1 MPPTRPVVAQVPG
14 ARPLGSRYLLD
25 RRIGRGATGHVWA
38 GRRRDDGY
46 PVAVKLLR
54 SELAED
60 PDVVMRFLR
69 EKSTLTRLRHPNL
82 VQVHDLV
89 AEGEVLA
96 IVMDLVRGEDL
107 RRRATRGPLSRVEAA
122 VLLAQTA
129 GALAAVHAARVVHR
143 DVKPENILITDRDGQ
158 PTALLTDFGIARA
171 LEGPALT
178 RPTQLV
184 GTPAYIAPE
193 LAVGRAPEPASDVY
207 SLGVTAYELLAGHRP
222 FHADAPIALL
232 RAHVE
237 DIPTRPPG
245 VDDATW
251 ALIAACLAKSPAD
264 RPSAAEVAVHWATLA
279 QPGSSVPNLLPTPGG
294 HVPPG
299 PWTGPPGP
307 WTEPHEPW
315 TGPHGPATGQSPAP
329 PGTPPSIAP
338 NQSVQSPGTPAGCA
352 PTPTGAPPPD
362 ALAPDA
368 LAPDPRSAGYQSHP
382 ISGGAAQPPG
392 GAHPPN
398 VAQPPSAAEPQ
409 LTAVSVRPLPPPP
422 APDAPRPRR
431 RWWPVMVAAVV
442 VALVGASTGVYLKQ
456 RQKPPQQHTQQSTP
470 PPTRAN
476 YFVPVS
482 IGLDAAGTATIT
494 WDPATSRK
502 PGFQGFFVV
511 QFVDGGGTSP
521 VTSAALPGTT
531 GTYSITSLR
540 PGRRDCF
547 GVLAYGVTDTPLT
560 PVPQAC
566 VTPR

>member
-1 MPPTRPVVAQVPG
+1 MAVPTPPRDPAAGQPHVVAHPSTQDTVPPTRPVVAQVPG

-25 RRIGRGATGHVWA
+25 QRIGRGATGHVWA
-38 GRRRDDGY
+38 GRRRDDGF

-143 DVKPENILITDRDGQ
+143 DVKPENILVTERDGQ

-222 FHADAPIALL
+222 FQAEAPIALL

-237 DIPTRPPG
+237 DTPVRPPG
-245 VDDATW
+245 IDDATW
-251 ALIAACLAKSPAD
+251 ALIAACLAKAPAD
-264 RPSAAEVAVHWATLA
+264 RPSAAEVAVRWATLA
-279 QPGSSVPNLLPTPGG
+279 QPGELPATLVPAPPP
-294 HVPPG
+294 PPG
-299 PWTGPPGP
+299 PGPAPGP
-307 WTEPHEPW
+307 TTPASAP
-315 TGPHGPATGQSPAP
+315 GPTTPASAPAP
-329 PGTPPSIAP
+329 AAP
-338 NQSVQSPGTPAGCA
+338 ARQAPAGPVPTA
-352 PTPTGAPPPD
+352 PPAAGVPQPTAMSARPLAPPPT
-362 ALAPDA
+362 PDA
-368 LAPDPRSAGYQSHP
+368 A
-382 ISGGAAQPPG
+382 
-392 GAHPPN
+392 
-398 VAQPPSAAEPQ
+398 
-409 LTAVSVRPLPPPP
+409 
-422 APDAPRPRR
+422 RPRR
-431 RWWPVMVAAVV
+431 RRWPIVVAAVV

-456 RQKPPQQHTQQSTP
+456 RQEPDRPAAQQSSAP
-470 PPTRAN
+470 ATRAN

-482 IGLDAAGTATIT
+482 IGLDAAGTATLT
-494 WDPATSRK
+494 WDPETSRK

-521 VTSAALPGTT
+521 VTSAALPGSA
-531 GTYSITSLR
+531 GTYSVTSLR

-547 GVLAYGVTDTPLT
+547 GVLAYGVTEPPLT